1 MIIPAEQLSNQSFDY
16 IIVGKCVACTAG
28 LTLAARLAEEPN
40 VKVLVLEAGQANIDD
55 PQLLRPA
62 IYGVHL
68 GNDSYS
74 WDHKTIKQ
82 KHVDGRESSWH
93 RGKGLGGSSS
103 INFLCYTKP
112 RLATSMGFTDFERL
126 GNLGWNWK
134 NLEQYFQ
141 RFEGFSEPTEEYKK
155 RTGVKTE
162 TWNVGRQGP
171 LKISFPASISEA
183 EVRIQQA
190 FLNNNLPPQGCHF
203 LPNNYDPQNHKRTYA
218 TNAFYLPY
226 KDRPN
231 YKVAVGAHVNR
242 VLTENTRNSSW
253 SATGVEFFDEASG
266 KVRTVNAT
274 KEVILSAGTLKT
286 PQLLELSGFGRKDV
300 LEKIDVPLKVELPG
314 VGENVQ
320 DHIFLGISWE
330 LKDDVPFDTLDLLRD
345 PAVAAK
351 HLELHESGSG
361 LHTIGV
367 IGFAWNSFDMFAPQD
382 KQADIYDK
390 MKDAVAKIDDK
401 AHPGLREQF
410 EVAMERFEPGKAGSP
425 GCEFISFP
433 GFMSGPNTPEPGKRY
448 ASILVAMNHGFSRGT
463 IHSTSSDPRKDPEI
477 DAHYFEQSF
486 DLNIHIEMLRFAR
499 KVANTSPM
507 KEMVVKEVNPGLE
520 IQTDEQWGGMAIC
533 FRAKDE
539 GSADEMAVDWLKKTF
554 STTWHTAG
562 SCSMMPREKNG
573 VVDTNL
579 KVYGTS
585 NLRVVDLSI
594 IPLHFA
600 SHSQSTV
607 YAIAEKA
614 ADIIKAAA

>member
-1 MIIPAEQLSNQSFDY
+1 MIVPAEQLNNQFFDY
-16 IIVGKCVACTAG
+16 IIAGECTAG
-28 LTLAARLAEEPN
+28 LTLAARLTEDPN

-62 IYGVHL
+62 IFGSHL

-74 WDHKTIKQ
+74 WHHKTIKQ
-82 KHVDGRESSWH
+82 KYVEDRESGWH
-93 RGKGLGGSSS
+93 RGKGLGGSSGV
-103 INFLCYTKP
+103 NFLVYTKP
-112 RLATSMGFTDFERL
+112 PARDIDDFERL
-126 GNLGWNWK
+126 GNPGWNWK
-134 NLEQYFQ
+134 NLEPYFQ
-141 RFEGFSEPTEEYKK
+141 RAEGFSEPTEEYKT

-162 TWNVGRQGP
+162 TWTVGRQGP

-183 EVRIQQA
+183 EVRIQQ
-190 FLNNNLPPQGCHF
+190 PKGVSF
-203 LPNNYDPQNHKRTYA
+203 LPNTYDPQNHKRTYS
-218 TNAFYLPY
+218 TTAFYLPY

-242 VLTENTRNSSW
+242 VLTENTRNGSW
-253 SATGVEFFDEASG
+253 TAVGVEFFDEASG
-266 KVRTVNAT
+266 KVQTVNAT
-274 KEVILSAGTLKT
+274 KEVILSAGTLKS

-314 VGENVQ
+314 VGENIQ
-320 DHIFLGISWE
+320 DHIFVGLSWE
-330 LKDDVPFDTLDLLRD
+330 LNDDAPFDTLDLLRD

-361 LHTIGV
+361 LHTIGIV
-367 IGFAWNSFDMFAPQD
+367 GFAWNSFDMFAPQG

-410 EVAMERFEPGKAGSP
+410 EVAMERFVPGKAGSP

-433 GFMSGPNTPEPGKRY
+433 GFLSGPNTPEPGKRY
-448 ASILVAMNHGFSRGT
+448 ATILVAMNHGFSRGT
-463 IHSTSSDPRKDPEI
+463 VHSTSSDPRKDPEM

-486 DLNIHIEMLRFAR
+486 DLGIHVEMVKFAR

-520 IQTDEQWGGMAIC
+520 VQTDEQWG
-533 FRAKDE
+533 
-539 GSADEMAVDWLKKTF
+539 DWLKKTF

-562 SCSMMPREKNG
+562 SCSMVPREKNG
-573 VVDTNL
+573 VVDTDL

-594 IPLHFA
+594 VPLHFA
-600 SHSQSTV
+600 SHPQSAV